1 MLVVAASCYGH
12 ASLNFLASLEENMLE
27 AVEDLKL
34 VQSPNYGNA
43 LSKQTC
49 VKIVLSISRPKSNL
63 TAGARLKH

>member
-1 MLVVAASCYGH
+1 
-12 ASLNFLASLEENMLE
+12 MLE